1 MARWLRGHPRRVKG
15 HTVGLKPS
23 KEMPSGQEP
32 LLRAKSS
39 VVEPQL
45 CRATNERARL
55 ERLRQYFDHKIR
67 FRITLQ
73 YIKTTSALFANA
85 LR

>member
-1 MARWLRGHPRRVKG
+1 
-15 HTVGLKPS
+15 
-23 KEMPSGQEP
+23 MPSGQEP

-67 FRITLQ
+67 FKITLQ
-73 YIKTTSALFANA
+73 YIKTTSALRVLVFVTLSANFPPPENSPA
-85 LR
+85 DFGGPQSAT

>member
-1 MARWLRGHPRRVKG
+1 
-15 HTVGLKPS
+15 
-23 KEMPSGQEP
+23 MPSGQEP

-45 CRATNERARL
+45 CRATNERAPL

-67 FRITLQ
+67 FKITLQ
-73 YIKTTSALFANA
+73 YPNHLGTIGTLSANFPPPENSPADFGGPQSA
-85 LR
+85 T